1 MAQQRLY
8 KPLRVSGNANQL
20 AESVLGSDP
29 LPNTLP
35 ENTSFEDKPSTHEDQ
50 RDYDDAQLL
59 EEARKFLDTVETAD
73 GENRSRAAE
82 MLRFAYKRDC
92 QWPDKIRRERE
103 GDNRP
108 CLEIN
113 QIPAFLNQVLN
124 DIRQNRPSIKVRGA
138 SDDATEEM
146 ATIRQDLIRHIEYDS
161 QADAIYDNGVRY
173 AAAGNIGYWRICT
186 EYESEDSF
194 DQKIVLKPIPNV
206 MSVYYDMEC
215 SEPDGSDAE
224 KCLVTEEISKEDFE
238 RRYPEAAPIDWQ
250 STDPILT
257 AWIKPDTIRIA
268 DYLHKVRH
276 VETLYQ
282 MPDGSSVWESDL
294 EKAKQPL
301 PEEGEY
307 LQKREVDRVEV
318 RWEVINGQEILE
330 RHEWAGTYIPVIPVY
345 GDQTNIE
352 GETIRQGLTDRM
364 QDSQQMYNF
373 LITMAAEAAALQPKA
388 PWLVPEGA
396 IDQRERD
403 WGMANTKNL
412 PYLVYR
418 ATDEMGKPLPPP
430 QRSSPDVDV
439 QGMLGQA
446 ALFQQDMRT
455 VSGVPDPTAQMQT
468 QDQSGRAILA
478 KERVSAT
485 STYHFVDNLSR
496 ALRYTGRILLDAI
509 PHYYDTQRTLMLLR
523 EDGSQYKTT
532 VNQAQPQTAP
542 VLDMHGNMIQEPQV
556 LPPFNDLTTGK
567 YDCVVDT
574 GPSYASKR
582 VEFVNSVM
590 DLTQSN
596 PNLWQVAG
604 DLLVKNMDWPGAEDV
619 ADRLKVML
627 PPPILAQEAS
637 RSQDPMVTALSQQM
651 QQLQQQSQQQ
661 MQAAGAQMQKLQQ
674 DLQQAQT
681 QVLQE
686 RASKAQMQ
694 AAQAGKD
701 QQAQAD
707 IAMQQMKSQDVQ
719 LHGRIDQE
727 RA

>member
-1 MAQQRLY
+1 MALY
-8 KPLRVSGNANQL
+8 KPLAVKNANQL
-20 AESVLGSDP
+20 AQSVLGNDP

-50 RDYDDAQLL
+50 REYDDAQLL
-59 EEARKFLDTVETAD
+59 EEARKFLDTIETAD

-82 MLRFAYKRDC
+82 MLRFAYKRGC

-146 ATIRQDLIRHIEYDS
+146 AEIRQDLIRHIEYDS
-161 QADAIYDNGVRY
+161 QADAVYDNGVRY

-282 MPDGSSVWESDL
+282 MPDGSGVWESDFS
-294 EKAKQPL
+294 KAEL
-301 PEEGEY
+301 PIPAEGEY

-318 RWEVINGQEILE
+318 KWEVINGQEVLE
-330 RHEWAGTYIPVIPVY
+330 RHDWAGTYIPVVPVY
-345 GDQTNIE
+345 GDVTNIE
-352 GETIRQGLTDRM
+352 GEVIRQGLTDRAE
-364 QDSQQMYNF
+364 DLQQMYNF
-373 LITMAAEAAALQPKA
+373 QITSAAEAIAIQPKV
-388 PWLVPEGA
+388 PWLMPEGA
-396 IDQRERD
+396 VEGRERD
-403 WGMANTKNL
+403 WGNLNVKNM
-412 PYLVYR
+412 PYIQYR
-418 ATDEMGKPLPPP
+418 AFNEQGQPLPAPMRQGP
-430 QRSSPDVDV
+430 NVDV
-439 QGMLGQA
+439 SALLTSAQG
-446 ALFQQDMRT
+446 FQQDMRL
-455 VSGVPDPTAQMQT
+455 VIGIPDPLAQMQAS
-468 QDQSGRAILA
+468 DESGRAILA

-485 STYHFVDNLSR
+485 TTYHFVDNLSR
-496 ALRYTGRILLDAI
+496 ALRYTGRAILDLM
-509 PHYYDTQRTLMLLR
+509 PHIYDTQRVLMLLR

-532 VNQAQPQTAP
+532 VNQAQPSTAP

-556 LPPFNDLTTGK
+556 MPPFNDLTTGK
-567 YDCVVDT
+567 YDCVVDV

-596 PNLWQVAG
+596 PQLWGVAG

-619 ADRLKVML
+619 ADRLRVTL
-627 PPPILAQEAS
+627 PPQILQMIAQKS
-637 RSQDPMVTALSQQM
+637 SDPMVSALSAQM
-651 QQLQQQSQQQ
+651 QQLQQ
-661 MQAAGAQMQKLQQ
+661 
-674 DLQQAQT
+674 
-681 QVLQE
+681 
-686 RASKAQMQ
+686 
-694 AAQAGKD
+694 
-701 QQAQAD
+701 
-707 IAMQQMKSQDVQ
+707 
-719 LHGRIDQE
+719 
-727 RA
+727 

>member
-1 MAQQRLY
+1 
-8 KPLRVSGNANQL
+8 
-20 AESVLGSDP
+20 
-29 LPNTLP
+29 
-35 ENTSFEDKPSTHEDQ
+35 
-50 RDYDDAQLL
+50 
-59 EEARKFLDTVETAD
+59 
-73 GENRSRAAE
+73 
-82 MLRFAYKRDC
+82 
-92 QWPDKIRRERE
+92 
-103 GDNRP
+103 
-108 CLEIN
+108 
-113 QIPAFLNQVLN
+113 
-124 DIRQNRPSIKVRGA
+124 
-138 SDDATEEM
+138 
-146 ATIRQDLIRHIEYDS
+146 
-161 QADAIYDNGVRY
+161 
-173 AAAGNIGYWRICT
+173 
-186 EYESEDSF
+186 
-194 DQKIVLKPIPNV
+194 
-206 MSVYYDMEC
+206 
-215 SEPDGSDAE
+215 
-224 KCLVTEEISKEDFE
+224 
-238 RRYPEAAPIDWQ
+238 
-250 STDPILT
+250 
-257 AWIKPDTIRIA
+257 
-268 DYLHKVRH
+268 
-276 VETLYQ
+276 
-282 MPDGSSVWESDL
+282 
-294 EKAKQPL
+294 
-301 PEEGEY
+301 
-307 LQKREVDRVEV
+307 
-318 RWEVINGQEILE
+318 VINGQEILE

-446 ALFQQDMRT
+446 ALFQQDMRL

-596 PNLWQVAG
+596 PALWQVAG

-627 PPPILAQEAS
+627 PPPILQMVAQKS
-637 RSQDPMVTALSQQM
+637 NDPQVTAMAAQM
-651 QQLQQQSQQQ
+651 QQLQQDSQQH
-661 MQAAGAQMQKLQQ
+661 
-674 DLQQAQT
+674 QT

-686 RASKAQMQ
+686 KASSAKMSVQM
-694 AAQAGKD
+694 AMKD
-701 QQAQAD
+701 QDVQQKQAE
-707 IAMQQMKSQDVQ
+707 IAASIQEQQMKSQDTAI
-719 LHGRIDQE
+719 HAHIDQQ
-727 RA
+727 RAVDDRMQMMEEANLKREQLNLQTFQALIDAISKLGPQVGAQGIQTAEQALPGTAKEIEMPDMAPIHQALAEHKQMLQTMMQPKQAAAPQQDLGQALAPVHEALMQHGQVLHQTMQGLGHLLQHVGKPQAAAAPAKRGKRRYRIYKDKDGSMVGESADEDAA

>member
-20 AESVLGSDP
+20 AETVLGSDP

-50 RDYDDAQLL
+50 RDYDDDQLL
-59 EEARKFLDTVETAD
+59 EEARKFLDTIETAD

-82 MLRFAYKRDC
+82 MLRFAYKRGC

-224 KCLVTEEISKEDFE
+224 KCLVTQELSKDEFE
-238 RRYPEAAPIDWQ
+238 RRYPEAAPVDWQ

-282 MPDGSSVWESDL
+282 MQDGTNVWESEL
-294 EKAKQPL
+294 RKAKQPI
-301 PEEGEY
+301 PGEGEY

-330 RHEWAGTYIPVIPVY
+330 RHEWAGSFIPVVPVY
-345 GDQTNIE
+345 GDVTNIE
-352 GETIRQGLTDRM
+352 GEIIRQGLTDRAEDM
-364 QDSQQMYNF
+364 QQMYNF
-373 LITMAAEAAALQPKA
+373 TVTSAAEAIAIQPKV
-388 PWLVPEGA
+388 PWLVAEGM
-396 IDQRERD
+396 IEGRERD
-403 WGMANTKNL
+403 WGNLNVKNF
-412 PYLVYR
+412 PYLSYR
-418 ATDEMGKPLPPP
+418 AFDEQGKPLPPP
-430 QRSSPDVDV
+430 QRQAPNVDV
-439 QGMLGQA
+439 SSLFQQAQGY
-446 ALFQQDMRT
+446 QQDMR
-455 VSGVPDPTAQMQT
+455 
-468 QDQSGRAILA
+468 
-478 KERVSAT
+478 
-485 STYHFVDNLSR
+485 
-496 ALRYTGRILLDAI
+496 
-509 PHYYDTQRTLMLLR
+509 
-523 EDGSQYKTT
+523 
-532 VNQAQPQTAP
+532 
-542 VLDMHGNMIQEPQV
+542 
-556 LPPFNDLTTGK
+556 
-567 YDCVVDT
+567 
-574 GPSYASKR
+574 
-582 VEFVNSVM
+582 
-590 DLTQSN
+590 
-596 PNLWQVAG
+596 
-604 DLLVKNMDWPGAEDV
+604 LVIG
-619 ADRLKVML
+619 
-627 PPPILAQEAS
+627 
-637 RSQDPMVTALSQQM
+637 
-651 QQLQQQSQQQ
+651 
-661 MQAAGAQMQKLQQ
+661 
-674 DLQQAQT
+674 
-681 QVLQE
+681 
-686 RASKAQMQ
+686 
-694 AAQAGKD
+694 
-701 QQAQAD
+701 
-707 IAMQQMKSQDVQ
+707 
-719 LHGRIDQE
+719 
-727 RA
+727 